1 MNPKVDRRLLCLRRT
16 VDPGREREY
25 RALWAELKGLAE
37 NSGAHA
43 WRFASP
49 SDPAERLEF
58 LEYEAG
64 HDPRRE
70 AGAIL
75 ARLDSEIGAAS
86 VEEWLEDR

>member
-1 MNPKVDRRLLCLRRT
+1 
-16 VDPGREREY
+16 VDPEREPEY
-25 RALWAELKGLAE
+25 RSLWTELKERAE
-37 NSGAHA
+37 SSGAHA

-49 SDPAERLEF
+49 HDPAERLEF

-75 ARLDSEIGAAS
+75 AKLDNEVGPAS
-86 VEEWLEDR
+86 VEEWLEDG